1 MITMQMGE
9 MKMFETRALFIGL
22 REALG
27 RWHLCG
33 IHIGA
38 TRETWRQ
45 VMQRSTFKVNLKEGV
60 GDKGVRS
67 VEGVRCVRSLKGSSH
82 MCEHTLRN

>member
-1 MITMQMGE
+1 MLE
-9 MKMFETRALFIGL
+9 RRALFIGF

-38 TRETWRQ
+38 TRET
-45 VMQRSTFKVNLKEGV
+45 NGLKEEPC
-60 GDKGVRS
+60 KS
-67 VEGVRCVRSLKGSSH
+67 QQ
-82 MCEHTLRN
+82 

>member
-1 MITMQMGE
+1 ML
-9 MKMFETRALFIGL
+9 ETRALFIGL

-38 TRETWRQ
+38 TRETCKQ
-45 VMQRSTFKVNLKEGV
+45 VMQVV
-60 GDKGVRS
+60 
-67 VEGVRCVRSLKGSSH
+67 
-82 MCEHTLRN
+82 HTLRIKRRFSKVIRIIKWD

>member
-1 MITMQMGE
+1 ML
-9 MKMFETRALFIGL
+9 ETRALFIGL

-38 TRETWRQ
+38 TRETHET
-45 VMQRSTFKVNLKEGV
+45 SHAKVNI
-60 GDKGVRS
+60 
-67 VEGVRCVRSLKGSSH
+67 
-82 MCEHTLRN
+82 